1 MIFING
7 SLLTQAIQSGKK
19 RFVEV
24 LLNDPRI
31 DVNYKLIFIN
41 WNLNEIL
48 KNLLFSNS
56 ILNSILLMKF
66 QIFYFFYDGKVLW
79 FILFNGVHILLLNN
93 VLTLIF

>member
-1 MIFING
+1 M
-7 SLLTQAIQSGKK
+7 LTQAIQSGKK